1 MEDLA
6 MMAANGF
13 EKTATKEE
21 LVALEKKMTLDS
33 KEVHDHLDRIEH
45 IFIRAH
51 NNRIEKLEDDMRMVK
66 TMLEKLTHRT

>member
-13 EKTATKEE
+13 EKTATKE
-21 LVALEKKMTLDS
+21 
-33 KEVHDHLDRIEH
+33 VHDHLDRIEH
-45 IFIRAH
+45 IFICAH

-66 TMLEKLTHRT
+66 TMLEKLIHNVQ